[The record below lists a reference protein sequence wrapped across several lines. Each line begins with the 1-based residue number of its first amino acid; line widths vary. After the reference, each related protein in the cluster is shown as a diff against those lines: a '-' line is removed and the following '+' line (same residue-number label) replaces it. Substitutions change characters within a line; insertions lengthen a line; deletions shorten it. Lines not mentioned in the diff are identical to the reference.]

1 MPWLRLAVIASD
13 RVAES
18 SIVSACFRSFFRS
31 VKKLAPGRLVFQR
44 LSIQLF
50 LIQLVDVC
58 CRIVVLQGACK
69 CMKVVV

>member
-1 MPWLRLAVIASD
+1 MIASD

-18 SIVSACFRSFFRS
+18 SIVSACFRSFFHS

-50 LIQLVDVC
+50 LIQFVDVC
-58 CRIVVLQGACK
+58 CRIVVLQGYRFIGLSAQATQTNR
-69 CMKVVV
+69 